1 MEENEEIHL
10 PHQSNEYSIVSVL
23 ISTVPPLACRHQNNY
38 MNYGCDLFLDR
49 AVTIQVEFDSASD
62 LDERSVTL
70 HVNQGSLSLKILWNN
85 SNNPGT
91 QIECCVLNFTS
102 GSLHAFTIE
111 NRFIID
117 INMNF
122 NFSQ

>member
-1 MEENEEIHL
+1 
-10 PHQSNEYSIVSVL
+10 
-23 ISTVPPLACRHQNNY
+23 

-49 AVTIQVEFDSASD
+49 AVTIHVVFDSASD

-91 QIECCVLNFTS
+91 QIERCVLNFTS
-102 GSLHAFTIE
+102 GSLYAFTIE
-111 NRFIID
+111 NRVIID
-117 INMNF
+117 INMDI

>member
-1 MEENEEIHL
+1 M
-10 PHQSNEYSIVSVL
+10 PHQSNEYPIVSVL

-91 QIECCVLNFTS
+91 QIESRVLNFTS

-111 NRFIID
+111 NRSIID

>member
-1 MEENEEIHL
+1 
-10 PHQSNEYSIVSVL
+10 
-23 ISTVPPLACRHQNNY
+23 
-38 MNYGCDLFLDR
+38 MNYGCDLFLDK
-49 AVTIQVEFDSASD
+49 AVTIQVAFDSASD

-85 SNNPGT
+85 SNNPGA
-91 QIECCVLNFTS
+91 QIDSCVLNFSS

-111 NRFIID
+111 NRVIID
-117 INMNF
+117 ISVSF

>member
-1 MEENEEIHL
+1 
-10 PHQSNEYSIVSVL
+10 
-23 ISTVPPLACRHQNNY
+23 

-49 AVTIQVEFDSASD
+49 AVTIHVVFDSASD
-62 LDERSVTL
+62 IDVRSVTL

>member
-1 MEENEEIHL
+1 M
-10 PHQSNEYSIVSVL
+10 SIPSFSVL
-23 ISTVPPLACRHQNNY
+23 ISTVPPFACRHQNNY
-38 MNYGCDLFLDR
+38 INYGCDLFLDK

-62 LDERSVTL
+62 IDERSVNL

-111 NRFIID
+111 NRVIID